1 VAFVQ
6 IIQYRTSKVD
16 EVRRVHDE
24 WAEADAGGATQRALM
39 CEDRDN
45 PGQYF
50 DLAFFASYEV
60 AMEHSESP
68 VTQQFAQRM
77 MALTDGP
84 PTFYNLDV
92 VEDRQL
98 G

>member
-1 VAFVQ
+1 MAFVQ

-24 WAEADAGGATQRALM
+24 WEAADSGGATQRALM

-45 PGQYF
+45 PGQYL
-50 DLAFFASYEV
+50 DIVFFESYEA
-60 AMEHSESP
+60 AMEHSASP

-77 MALTDGP
+77 MALTDGE

-92 VEDRQL
+92 VDDRQL